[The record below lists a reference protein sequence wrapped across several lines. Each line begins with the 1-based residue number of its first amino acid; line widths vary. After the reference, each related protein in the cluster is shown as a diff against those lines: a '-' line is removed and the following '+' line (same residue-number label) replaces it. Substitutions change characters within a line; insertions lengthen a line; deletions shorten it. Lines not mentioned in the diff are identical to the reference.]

1 MDVIRR
7 NTDYAIRLVINLVK
21 DYGKGPKSARQL
33 ADEESVVY
41 GLACKLLQKLST
53 AWIVK
58 STMGPKGGFEMA
70 KEPCQISLL
79 EVVGAIQGPVVLN
92 SCLDAGYICS
102 RQQNCAVNM
111 ELAKLQKQIED
122 YLANVKLDSLLN
134 CGSCDCD
141 GK

>member
-7 NTDYAIRLVINLVK
+7 NTDYAIRLVINLVE
-21 DYGKGPKSARQL
+21 DHGKGPKSARQL
-33 ADEESVVY
+33 SDEESVVY

-53 AWIVK
+53 AEIVK

-70 KEPCQISLL
+70 KEPGQISLL

-92 SCLDAGYICS
+92 SCLNAGYICS
-102 RQQNCAVNM
+102 RQQKCAVNM